1 MRYWEAKSWGAQG
14 LFVGSPTV
22 SCFLY
27 KYRRLKRTKGFF
39 PVRHVKRYCK
49 KNYFF
54 FAIKNYCL
62 LVGESLVGRSNVMLW
77 IGER

>member
-1 MRYWEAKSWGAQG
+1 MGI
-14 LFVGSPTV
+14 PTV
-22 SCFLY
+22 SYFCINIEDLEEEG
-27 KYRRLKRTKGFF
+27 TFF
-39 PVRHVKRYCK
+39 PVRHVKRDCK